1 MREAPPRGRSSPG
14 ARHSSQAAEGEFA
27 VAATVDVAPPGAE
40 FDLITRIRGKQFSLS
55 PVQSMVA
62 QISLT
67 WGAYRHGSIPY
78 RARTDSRD
86 WRRFFLFVI
95 EPRRKIYDY
104 DPSDL
109 R

>member
-1 MREAPPRGRSSPG
+1 
-14 ARHSSQAAEGEFA
+14 
-27 VAATVDVAPPGAE
+27 
-40 FDLITRIRGKQFSLS
+40 
-55 PVQSMVA
+55 MVA

-67 WGAYRHGSIPY
+67 WGAYRHGSILY

-109 R
+109 Q